1 MTDAPSAAPAEP
13 VAEDDTARA
22 ELEAHQQKAVRL
34 GKRERLLAER
44 ADAAGGPYPVAVP
57 VTDTIP
63 ALRAR
68 YGDLEAG
75 DETGV
80 EAGVAGRVVFS
91 RNTGKL
97 CFASLQSGDGSRIQ
111 AMVSLA
117 VVGEDSLQAW
127 KELVDLGDHVFVSG
141 EVISSRRG
149 ELSIMVSDWQI
160 ASKAV
165 LPLPNL
171 HSELSEE
178 SRVRSRYLDL
188 IVRDQARETVLA
200 RAKVNASL
208 RATFADQAFVEV
220 ETPMLQVQ
228 HGGASARP
236 FVTHS
241 NAFDTELFLRIAPEL
256 FLKRA
261 VVGGI
266 DRVFE
271 INRNFRNEG
280 ADSTHSPEFAMLE
293 AYQSYSD
300 YQGIADLT
308 QQLVQNAAI
317 AVSGSTTVTW
327 ADGTEYDLGGQ
338 WERISMYDSLSEAS
352 GRTITP
358 DTSID
363 ELRALA
369 AEAGVD
375 EPAHPTHGKWVE
387 ELWEHFVKPGLTR
400 PTFVMDFP
408 VDTSPLVREHR
419 SIPGVVE
426 KWDLYV
432 RGFELATG
440 YSELVDPV
448 IQRERFVEQ
457 AKLAARG
464 DDEAM
469 RIDEEFLRALEHGM
483 PPTGGMGMGIDRLL
497 MAVTGLG
504 IRETILFPLVK

>member
-1 MTDAPSAAPAEP
+1 MTDASAPTPAETTE
-13 VAEDDTARA
+13 EDIF
-22 ELEAHQQKAVRL
+22 EQKAVRL
-34 GKRERLLAER
+34 AKRERLLAER
-44 ADAAGGPYPVAVP
+44 TDAAGGAYPVAVP
-57 VTDTIP
+57 VSTTIP
-63 ALRAR
+63 ALRERFAS
-68 YGDLEAG
+68 LEAG
-75 DETGV
+75 EETG
-80 EAGVAGRVVFS
+80 ETASVAGRIVFS

-97 CFASLQSGDGSRIQ
+97 CFAALQSGDGSRIQ

-117 VVGEDSLQAW
+117 EVGEESLQAW
-127 KELVDLGDHVFVSG
+127 KELVDLGDHVSVTG
-141 EVISSRRG
+141 QVISSRRG
-149 ELSIMVSDWQI
+149 ELSIMVTEWAI
-160 ASKAV
+160 AAKAL

-178 SRVRSRYLDL
+178 SRVRSRFLDL
-188 IVRDQARETVLA
+188 IVRDTARETVVA

-208 RATFADQAFVEV
+208 RRTFEAHGFLEV

-228 HGGASARP
+228 HGGAAARP

-241 NAFDTELFLRIAPEL
+241 NAFDTELYLRIAPEL

-300 YQGIADLT
+300 YNGIADLT
-308 QQLVQNAAI
+308 QELIQNAAI
-317 AVSGSTTVTW
+317 AVAGSTTVTW

-338 WERISMYDSLSEAS
+338 WDRISMYESLSDAA
-352 GRTITP
+352 GRRVTP
-358 DTSID
+358 ETSFE
-363 ELRALA
+363 ELQALA
-369 AEAGVD
+369 SEAGV
-375 EPAHPTHGKWVE
+375 EVPEKIATHGKLVE
-387 ELWEHFVKPGLTR
+387 ELWEHFVKGGLER

-408 VDTSPLVREHR
+408 LDTSPLVREHR

-469 RIDEEFLRALEHGM
+469 RVDEEFLRALEHGM

-497 MAVTGLG
+497 MAITGLG

>member
-1 MTDAPSAAPAEP
+1 MTDTTSPAETDEP
-13 VAEDDTARA
+13 TEEEVFE
-22 ELEAHQQKAVRL
+22 QKAVRL
-34 GKRERLLAER
+34 AKRERLIAER
-44 ADAAGGPYPVAVP
+44 TDAAGGAYPVSLP
-57 VTDTIP
+57 ITDTIP
-63 ALRAR
+63 ALRERFAE
-68 YGDLEAG
+68 LEAG
-75 DETGV
+75 AETGV
-80 EAGVAGRVVFS
+80 TAAVAGRVVLS
-91 RNTGKL
+91 RNGGKL
-97 CFASLQSGDGSRIQ
+97 CFATLQAGDGSRIQ

-117 VVGEDSLQAW
+117 AVGDESLQAW

-149 ELSIMVSDWQI
+149 ELSIMVSEWAI
-160 ASKAV
+160 AAKAV

-171 HSELSEE
+171 HKELSEE
-178 SRVRSRYLDL
+178 NRVRSRFLDL
-188 IVRDQARETVLA
+188 IVRDRARETVVA

-208 RATFADQAFVEV
+208 RATFASHDFIEV

-236 FVTHS
+236 FITNS
-241 NAFDTELFLRIAPEL
+241 NAFDAELYLRIAPEL

-293 AYQSYSD
+293 AYQAYSD
-300 YQGIADLT
+300 YHGIADLT
-308 QQLVQNAAI
+308 QELIQNAAI
-317 AVSGSTTVTW
+317 AVAGSTTVTW
-327 ADGTEYDLGGQ
+327 ADGTEYELGGQ
-338 WERISMYDSLSEAS
+338 WDRLSMYGSLSEAA

-358 DTSID
+358 ETPFD
-363 ELRALA
+363 ELVALA
-369 AEAGVD
+369 EAEGVD
-375 EPAHPTHGKWVE
+375 LPPHAIHGKLVE

-408 VDTSPLVREHR
+408 LDTSPLVREHR
-419 SIPGVVE
+419 SIGGVVE

-464 DDEAM
+464 DLEAM

-497 MAVTGLG
+497 MAITGLG